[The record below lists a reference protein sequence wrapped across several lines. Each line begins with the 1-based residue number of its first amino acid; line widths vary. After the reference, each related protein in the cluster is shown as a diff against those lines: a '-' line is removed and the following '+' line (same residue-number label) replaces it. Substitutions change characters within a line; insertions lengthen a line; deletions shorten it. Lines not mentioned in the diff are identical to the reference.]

1 MSALRESRFRGT
13 AQLVVPDGAK
23 AARTPPTLAEVV
35 PDGAAG
41 AARAPPTLVEEL
53 VVPDGAAPQTLA
65 EEEIEEADATLTVFD
80 NTITVRGFFA
90 ARAGAVHA
98 TCAGGVLRWRGA
110 DESGA
115 LRLDAS
121 SFRLVRGGGD
131 PADTFAGCL
140 QTPHRHAAGAR
151 EWQFT
156 HLELDA
162 HVTTIAR
169 RGGRATVKRR
179 AVGLA
184 GAAVGLAG
192 AAVGLAG
199 AAVVIFKADGRRSA
213 IRELRLPP
221 GVRVTVARGAPPAP
235 AGAGEAEE
243 ATSALH
249 LEGLPE
255 SPRRTGW
262 FERSRKVRVQ

>member
-1 MSALRESRFRGT
+1 MSTLHESRFRGT
-13 AQLVVPDGAK
+13 AQLVVPE
-23 AARTPPTLAEVV
+23 AARAPQMLFGTASDLASRTQETTQRVLTEELVV

-41 AARAPPTLVEEL
+41 AARAPR
-53 VVPDGAAPQTLA
+53 TLA

-90 ARAGAVHA
+90 ARAGAMHA

-151 EWQFT
+151 EWHFT
-156 HLELDA
+156 HLEQDA
-162 HVTTIAR
+162 HVTTTAR
-169 RGGRATVKRR
+169 HGGRATVKRR

-184 GAAVGLAG
+184 GAAV
-192 AAVGLAG
+192 
-199 AAVVIFKADGRRSA
+199 VIFKADGLRSA

-221 GVRVTVARGAPPAP
+221 GMRVTVARAPPEP
-235 AGAGEAEE
+235 PSAGDTEAE

-255 SPRRTGW
+255 SPRRAAGW
-262 FERSRKVRVQ
+262 FERSRKVRVQLQ

>member
-184 GAAVGLAG
+184 GAAV
-192 AAVGLAG
+192 
-199 AAVVIFKADGRRSA
+199 VIFKADGRRSA